1 MVSFR
6 PANLLIP
13 YRRNR
18 DPLLSGRT
26 VDGIRQNQCLPA
38 VPSAAGR
45 LPTFQHAIQK
55 ICPFIMERF
64 VRALELAPLFLR
76 PGAELPSAAP
86 TQAFGAVSST
96 ESLDGEGPLFTRN
109 LKKEGRLP
117 LRPTCMQRGHTSIG
131 CMQQGEDVV
140 FQWSDGPKR
149 GRGAGFHLGKAAR
162 EPAEQIQGMNP
173 LIEKLPT
180 SGGLRL
186 STPFLLV
193 PAPAPVSIH
202 AAQEMQPA
210 ERAFFE
216 QRVRLGQRRVVTMVV
231 AHL

>member
-1 MVSFR
+1 
-6 PANLLIP
+6 
-13 YRRNR
+13 
-18 DPLLSGRT
+18 
-26 VDGIRQNQCLPA
+26 
-38 VPSAAGR
+38 
-45 LPTFQHAIQK
+45 
-55 ICPFIMERF
+55 
-64 VRALELAPLFLR
+64 
-76 PGAELPSAAP
+76 
-86 TQAFGAVSST
+86 
-96 ESLDGEGPLFTRN
+96 
-109 LKKEGRLP
+109 
-117 LRPTCMQRGHTSIG
+117 
-131 CMQQGEDVV
+131 MQQCEDVV

-210 ERAFFE
+210 DRAFFE
-216 QRVRLGQRRVVTMVV
+216 QRVRFGQCREVTMAV
-231 AHL
+231 AHFQTEALAYRGGHDGPNLAGIRADRYESAQVHARS